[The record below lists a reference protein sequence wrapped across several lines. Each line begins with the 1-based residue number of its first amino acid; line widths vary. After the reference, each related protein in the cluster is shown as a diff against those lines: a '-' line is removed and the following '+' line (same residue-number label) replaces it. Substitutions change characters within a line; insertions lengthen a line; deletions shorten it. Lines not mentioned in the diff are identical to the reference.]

1 MSRFL
6 KQRAAP
12 LLLLAALTAG
22 LLIFAGRTGSDLPAL
37 QSISSLGQEAAE
49 AALLG
54 TPRQEVLSAWGEPDG
69 MLSGFFGDIYA
80 LSSTVQV
87 IVYYDTSRMSQG
99 AADSLTV
106 PVQHILIADSE
117 KEETP

>member
-1 MSRFL
+1 MSRFFRE
-6 KQRAAP
+6 RAAP

-22 LLIFAGRTGSDLPAL
+22 LLVFAGRTGSDLPAL
-37 QSISSLGQEAAE
+37 QSILSLGQEAAE